1 MELSAII
8 AILTFLIAY
17 GILATEKI
25 NRTIIVGAGS
35 LVLLVFGVL
44 DLAEAINYV
53 NWETIGLLLGMFIIV
68 VVLSDS
74 GFFSYL
80 AFVLAKK
87 LNYNPQTI
95 LVVFPLLAGLLA
107 SFVDSITVMLFLAA
121 LTIEIAKILR
131 IDPVPLVVAEVVIAN
146 TGGASTLIGDPPN
159 VILGT
164 QLGFGFNE
172 FVVNNGPIAVVAAL
186 ISVGVLFLMQRKNVI
201 PSAEI
206 DASALSAIRPERTI
220 TNKRM
225 LRLGLGAL
233 FAAVVLLITHGYIQ
247 QVYHIPITVALAAL
261 IPAFFLLLTGGR
273 ETEGTLKKVDYDV
286 LLFFI
291 GLFVIV
297 GGLEKTGIISMFAS
311 GMVSVAAGNNVVLMS
326 LLLWGSGFASGVV
339 DNVPFALTMSYVI
352 RDMSFVPSILA
363 TSLMVWTVSLGTDI
377 GGNLTPI
384 GASANVVAYSSLEKH
399 GIRIGWVR
407 WIKIAAPPTL
417 VALVL
422 CNLLLYIKYLM
433 GFY

>member
-1 MELSAII
+1 MEPSAII

-87 LNYNPQTI
+87 LNYNPQTMLI
-95 LVVFPLLAGLLA
+95 VFPLLAGLLA

-206 DASALSAIRPERTI
+206 DASVLSAIRPERTI

-399 GIRIGWVR
+399 GIRMGWVR

-422 CNLLLYIKYLM
+422 CNTLLYVKYLL